1 MARLDLS
8 LPNPALA
15 LARKRMLE
23 VNRVLLNGVSERTR
37 PIWQRLKA
45 CLEIQIA
52 DLGKRTT

>member
-23 VNRVLLNGVSERTR
+23 VNRVLLNGVAERTR
-37 PIWQRLKA
+37 PMWQRLNA
-45 CLEIQIA
+45 YLEIQIA
-52 DLGKRTT
+52 GLERTT